1 MLKQILISGVLA
13 TTALVSQPAQAA
25 SVEIGLL
32 GFATVHLSEAD
43 CQALRI
49 GSPMTSLIP
58 GPLGAGLGV
67 LVAIVLG
74 VDDAGGRRGVHI
86 VGNVAFPGVMVPL
99 PGE

>member
-1 MLKQILISGVLA
+1 MLKSLLISGVLA
-13 TTALVSQPAQAA
+13 TMALTTKPAQAA
-25 SVEIGLL
+25 SVEIGWF
-32 GFATVHLSEAD
+32 GFATVHLSAAD
-43 CQALRI
+43 CQALRT
-49 GSPMTSLIP
+49 GAPMLSLIP

-86 VGNVAFPGVMVPL
+86 VGNVAFPGFMVPL